1 MIRWQRHP
9 VAPGVVEAKPE
20 PEPVREAFCNGPCQ
34 DWTERDPL
42 AGRREGKEQSPTF
55 WICVRC
61 GVVDFSFMEEE
72 AS

>member
-1 MIRWQRHP
+1 MIRWQRNP
-9 VAPGVVEAKPE
+9 VAPHVIEAKPE
-20 PEPVREAFCNGPCQ
+20 PEPVREAWCENCG

-42 AGRREGKEQSPTF
+42 AGRKEGGETAPTF
-55 WICVRC
+55 WVCARC